1 MVDHHWL
8 VYKKDEEFVPNLD
21 KFGFVYLITNLHS
34 GKGYIGCKQYKLY
47 TKLKERESDWKTYTG
62 SSKWLNED
70 IKKIGKEHFKFEI
83 IAEYKNKRSL
93 RYYELY
99 YQMKFNVLSS
109 TIEGTDEPAYYNS
122 RVGGKFYRPVE
133 SYQDPEYKKKLS
145 NSLKNSETLKKSRKD
160 PEYRKKI
167 SERKHYKDPEYR
179 KKMGEREYYKDP
191 EYKKKQ
197 SEIQKKRLE
206 DPENRKKNKIILDKN
221 RNTKKD
227 PVTGRFMKRN
237 VQAQE
242 K

>member
-8 VYKKDEEFVPNLD
+8 AYKKDEEFVHNLD
-21 KFGFVYLITNLHS
+21 KFGFVYLITNLQS

-70 IKKIGKEHFKFEI
+70 IQNIGKEHFKFEI

-133 SYQDPEYKKKLS
+133 SYE
-145 NSLKNSETLKKSRKD
+145 D
-160 PEYRKKI
+160 PEYRKKL
-167 SERKHYKDPEYR
+167 S
-179 KKMGEREYYKDP
+179 EREYYKDP
-191 EYKKKQ
+191 DYRKKLSEREFYK
-197 SEIQKKRLE
+197 
-206 DPENRKKNKIILDKN
+206 DPKYRKKNKIHLNKK
-221 RNTKKD
+221 RNTKRD
-227 PVTGRFMKRN
+227 PVTGRYIKQN
-237 VQAQE
+237 VQA
-242 K
+242 